1 MDDSKKIIQQV
12 REIKK
17 TVKVK
22 KYLDKERLKEL
33 FGDFYIENNMLFE
46 NLCENLE
53 KDIKIE
59 KEIENL
65 KEQIESFK
73 NEKLLYENDEEYK
86 KIISE
91 IISNKEALMQKM
103 ITKLKTCNNF

>member
-1 MDDSKKIIQQV
+1 MSDSKKIIHQV
-12 REIKK
+12 RDIRKV
-17 TVKVK
+17 VK
-22 KYLDKERLKEL
+22 LNRQIDKEKLKEL

-59 KEIENL
+59 KEFENL
-65 KEQIESFK
+65 KEQIERFK
-73 NEKLLYENDEEYK
+73 NEKLLYENNEEYK

-91 IISNKEALMQKM
+91 IIANKEALLKKM
-103 ITKLKTCNNF
+103 ITDKTCNNF

>member
-1 MDDSKKIIQQV
+1 MDNSKKIIRQARDIRKV
-12 REIKK
+12 
-17 TVKVK
+17 VK
-22 KYLDKERLKEL
+22 LNRQIDKEKLKEL

-91 IISNKEALMQKM
+91 IISNKEALLNKM
-103 ITKLKTCNNF
+103 VTKLKTCNNF

>member
-1 MDDSKKIIQQV
+1 MTDSKKIITQV

-17 TVKVK
+17 SVKLN

-33 FGDFYIENNMLFE
+33 FGDFYIENNALFE

-53 KDIKIE
+53 KDIKFE
-59 KEIENL
+59 KEIKLL

-73 NEKLLYENDEEYK
+73 NEKLFYENDEEYK

-91 IISNKEALMQKM
+91 ILSNKEALLNKM
-103 ITKLKTCNNF
+103 MSDKTCNNF